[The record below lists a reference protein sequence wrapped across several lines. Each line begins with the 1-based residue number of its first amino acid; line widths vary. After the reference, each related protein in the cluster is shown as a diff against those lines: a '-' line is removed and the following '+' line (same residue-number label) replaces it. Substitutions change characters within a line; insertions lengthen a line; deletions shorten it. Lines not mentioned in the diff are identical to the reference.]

1 MVYINNLKPRKNNLI
16 FNNYFIV
23 NNFQIDF
30 HIVIYYL
37 TKNKCKI
44 ILRRLDKEEGW
55 NNNILINIDNEII
68 SVGSSIYNHKIVNIN
83 TKVDLF
89 FKSNDYEQKIPKII
103 IQTFGSNN
111 ISHLLHINSILTFQE
126 LNPEYEYIFFNNLD
140 CRNFI
145 KNHFNEE
152 TLYYYDILVAGAFK
166 ADFFR
171 YCFMYINGGCY
182 FDCKQI
188 LKYPLSS
195 VIKKDSELFLCQD
208 IHKTGLFNAVLIS
221 CPKNNLFLK
230 AIEMIKYKIQNFTK
244 IYSTSFGTKNW
255 STNNIILSLTGPSLL
270 YDVAIDNIDFN
281 KYVTFKHI
289 KKSDDY
295 NDLYIEHNN
304 RKIIVKNYI
313 NPKSCGTHYSVLW
326 KNNEILYKNYIKFN
340 EFSIFIYPNSQNDV
354 YDFYLLPDKKLLTF
368 NKKNTFWKYNFKIKI
383 IDNNNHNECFIN
395 INNSKNRFLIID
407 TSIDFHIN
415 NLLINYTILNNV
427 ELEIQ
432 IDKKLFDI
440 YIIENNKK
448 YYFILLNKLN
458 NLDDLNNLNK
468 LDNLDNL
475 GNLSNIK
482 LNLEIKNYKNITKI
496 INKKINDNIIIE
508 EIKLELI

>member
-1 MVYINNLKPRKNNLI
+1 MVYINNLKPRKNNI
-16 FNNYFIV
+16 ISNNYFIV

-30 HIVIYYL
+30 HNVIYYL
-37 TKNKCKI
+37 SKNKCKI

-55 NNNILINIDNEII
+55 NTNILINIDNEII

-83 TKVDLF
+83 TKTDLF

-145 KNHFNEE
+145 KNYFNED

-195 VIKKDSELFLCQD
+195 IIKKDSELFLCQD

-230 AIEMIKYKIQNFTK
+230 AIETIKYKIQNFTK
-244 IYSTSFGTKNW
+244 IYNHLFNTINW
-255 STNNIILSLTGPSLL
+255 TTNNTILSLTGPS
-270 YDVAIDNIDFN
+270 
-281 KYVTFKHI
+281 
-289 KKSDDY
+289 
-295 NDLYIEHNN
+295 
-304 RKIIVKNYI
+304 
-313 NPKSCGTHYSVLW
+313 
-326 KNNEILYKNYIKFN
+326 
-340 EFSIFIYPNSQNDV
+340 
-354 YDFYLLPDKKLLTF
+354 
-368 NKKNTFWKYNFKIKI
+368 
-383 IDNNNHNECFIN
+383 
-395 INNSKNRFLIID
+395 
-407 TSIDFHIN
+407 
-415 NLLINYTILNNV
+415 
-427 ELEIQ
+427 
-432 IDKKLFDI
+432 
-440 YIIENNKK
+440 
-448 YYFILLNKLN
+448 
-458 NLDDLNNLNK
+458 
-468 LDNLDNL
+468 
-475 GNLSNIK
+475 
-482 LNLEIKNYKNITKI
+482 
-496 INKKINDNIIIE
+496 
-508 EIKLELI
+508 